1 MSDFVLDCSV
11 SISWIFSDEH
21 SNYAEA
27 VLRLLENRQAI
38 VPSIWFLEMA
48 NVLLVGERRGR
59 ITQAQTAQALL
70 LLDALDILVDHN
82 TENQAFSATLTLGRE
97 QGLAA
102 YDAAYLE
109 LAMRLQLPLATL
121 DERLAAAANRCGIVV
136 LNFDAM
142 DRENAKPNL

>member
-21 SNYAEA
+21 SDYAET
-27 VLRLLENRQAI
+27 VLRLLEDWQAI

-59 ITQAQTAQALL
+59 ITQAQTTQALL
-70 LLDALDILVDHN
+70 LLDALDIVVDDN
-82 TENQAFSATLTLGRE
+82 TENQAFSTTLTLGRE

-109 LAMRLQLPLATL
+109 LAMRLKLPLATL
-121 DERLAAAANRCGIVV
+121 DARLAAAAKHCGVV
-136 LNFDAM
+136 LFNFDEM
-142 DRENAKPNL
+142 DDENAQPN

>member
-21 SNYAEA
+21 SDYAEA
-27 VLRLLENRQAI
+27 VLRLLENQQAI

-59 ITQAQTAQALL
+59 ITQAQTSQALL
-70 LLDALDILVDHN
+70 LLAALDILVDDK
-82 TENQAFSATLTLGRE
+82 TENQAFSTTLALGRE
-97 QGLAA
+97 QKLAA

-109 LAMRLQLPLATL
+109 LAIRLEIPLATL
-121 DERLAAAANRCGIVV
+121 DERLATAANRCGVIV
-136 LNFDAM
+136 LNFNE
-142 DRENAKPNL
+142 RNK

>member
-21 SNYAEA
+21 SDYAEA
-27 VLRLLENRQAI
+27 VLRLLENRQTI
-38 VPSIWFLEMA
+38 VASIWFLEMA

-59 ITQAQTAQALL
+59 ITPAQTAEALM
-70 LLDALDILVDHN
+70 LLDALDIIVDDN
-82 TENQAFSATLTLGRE
+82 TENQAFSAILTLGRE

-109 LAMRLQLPLATL
+109 LAMRLQIPLATL
-121 DERLAAAANRCGIVV
+121 DGRLAAAANRCEVVV
-136 LNFDAM
+136 LNFDEM
-142 DRENAKPNL
+142 NDDG

>member
-1 MSDFVLDCSV
+1 MSNFVLDCSV

-21 SNYAEA
+21 SDYAEA
-27 VLRLLENRQAI
+27 VLKLLEARQGI
-38 VPSIWFLEMA
+38 VPLIWFLEMA

-59 ITQAQTAQALL
+59 ITQAQTTQALS
-70 LLDALDILVDHN
+70 LLDALDLVVDDN
-82 TENQAFSATLTLGRE
+82 TENQAFSTILTLGRE

-121 DERLAAAANRCGIVV
+121 DTRLAAVANLCGVV
-136 LNFDAM
+136 LLNFDEI
-142 DRENAKPNL
+142 DGEQ